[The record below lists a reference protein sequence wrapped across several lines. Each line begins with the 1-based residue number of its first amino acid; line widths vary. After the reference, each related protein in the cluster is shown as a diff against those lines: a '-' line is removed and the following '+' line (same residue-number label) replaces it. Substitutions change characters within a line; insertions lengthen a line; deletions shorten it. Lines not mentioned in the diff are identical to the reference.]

1 MYESDGM
8 MLENEKVVCEV
19 DGIILNGCKG
29 MLCENYGTVGGEWMV
44 IEVDGMVCEGEGW
57 SVKVN
62 GCCGKMMSSS
72 VCKVSY

>member
-1 MYESDGM
+1 MYVKGCCVKIMGRWE
-8 MLENEKVVCEV
+8 VC
-19 DGIILNGCKG
+19 
-29 MLCENYGTVGGEWMV
+29 EWMV